1 MAGHSHWKQIK
12 YKKAQSD
19 QKRSQLFSKLLNA
32 ISVAAKQD
40 PNPEFNPRLRTAIEK
55 AKENNVPQEN
65 IERAIE
71 KAKLKQDNLE
81 ELLIEAYAFN
91 GVPLIIEAIT
101 DNKNRTI
108 SQIKSILKDFEAK
121 IAEPGSV
128 LWAFN
133 YNSKEQIYEP
143 KYFQEIDESEKEKIL
158 KLLAALDDQDEVQD
172 IYTNINLE

>member
-12 YKKAQSD
+12 YKKAQTD
-19 QKRSQLFSKLLNA
+19 QKKSQLFSKLLNA
-32 ISVAAKQD
+32 ISIAAKTD
-40 PNPEFNPRLRTAIEK
+40 PNPDFNPRLRTAIEK

-81 ELLIEAYAFN
+81 ELIIEAYAFN

-101 DNKNRTI
+101 DNRNRTI

-133 YNSKEQIYEP
+133 FNQKEQVYEP
-143 KYFQEIDESEKEKIL
+143 KYIQDVSEEEKEKIL
-158 KLLAALDDQDEVQD
+158 KLLSALDDQDEVQD
-172 IYTNINLE
+172 VYTNINLD